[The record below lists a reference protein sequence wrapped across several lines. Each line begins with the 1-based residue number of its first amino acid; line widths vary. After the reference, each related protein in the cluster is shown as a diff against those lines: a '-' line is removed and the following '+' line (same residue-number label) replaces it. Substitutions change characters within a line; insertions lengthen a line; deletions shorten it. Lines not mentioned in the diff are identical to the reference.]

1 MLLLLEYLPFQTRV
15 CCWCHKV
22 FKQSACGQYL
32 HTWNLYSIAPPWIY
46 NQHQVGSISI
56 SCQTAHNQIMHHK
69 PSTKSVIKP
78 LVHLKATSS
87 FHRGDDV
94 NHASAHPFLHLSTGS
109 GFWSLLLKSQ
119 FKIVQSIQG
128 QLRIL
133 MQPYG
138 CNTPKALHI
147 LFSCVHSS
155 RFNVIYYDLPF
166 SWRCKLSAS
175 ISQTSFSRGTIR
187 DLG

>member
-1 MLLLLEYLPFQTRV
+1 
-15 CCWCHKV
+15 
-22 FKQSACGQYL
+22 
-32 HTWNLYSIAPPWIY
+32 
-46 NQHQVGSISI
+46 
-56 SCQTAHNQIMHHK
+56 
-69 PSTKSVIKP
+69 
-78 LVHLKATSS
+78 
-87 FHRGDDV
+87 
-94 NHASAHPFLHLSTGS
+94 
-109 GFWSLLLKSQ
+109 
-119 FKIVQSIQG
+119 
-128 QLRIL
+128 

-187 DLG
+187 DLGCQCWIQQNESWATWMKTWRGYVHILKLNPPTCSKRSCTMKGGLISAHSKPAPNICRWIGGNCTAGSQYQLQRCPIQRSFHMSTFTYRHYKSIREELQQTCLLSRSRKTW